1 MGLEPLARSVGAT
14 RASARARG
22 AAPRDRGLEFT
33 HALEAVSREI
43 TDPAAKL
50 KFIRGTLHKYDR
62 AGRAVRLV
70 PVAGLRRL
78 LYRWL
83 SLEGIHPLLTHN
95 SLGGPEPMARGIRLS
110 LIAARAVA
118 VGLTFVALVAVSG
131 AARELTRPADAA
143 PAPRGEPTTPPP
155 VAEALA
161 PLPAGLA
168 PAAIWLVEQ
177 GNGFEQLSNGL
188 RIETTWAVSGESR
201 RYHVFDANRGLVDEP
216 HERPV
221 GLLFHTTESD
231 IWPLEAG
238 YNEKLRDSSERLLK
252 YLQRNRTYHY
262 LIDRFGRVFRV
273 VQEESKANHAG
284 NSVWER
290 EETVYLN
297 LNHAFLGVSFE
308 SRWGGGQTLPITQAQ
323 LVAGRNLTDYLRQRF
338 EIPAE
343 MCVAHGLTSVN
354 PRLHR
359 IGHHMDWARGF
370 PWAAFGLPDQ
380 YAREAPS
387 VARFGFGY
395 DDEFLKVLPEPWDG
409 VRAAEQRLAD
419 DAKREGKSLEDV
431 RRERQRTYDR
441 WAVEQAQADRKG
453 GVNVDQASVVGP
465 QRAASGG

>member
-1 MGLEPLARSVGAT
+1 
-14 RASARARG
+14 
-22 AAPRDRGLEFT
+22 
-33 HALEAVSREI
+33 VSREI
-43 TDPAAKL
+43 ADPAAKL
-50 KFIRGTLHKYDR
+50 KFIRGSLHKYER
-62 AGRAVRLV
+62 ADRAVRLV
-70 PVAGLRRL
+70 PVPGLRRL

-83 SLEGIHPLLTHN
+83 SLEGILPLLTHD
-95 SLGGPEPMARGIRLS
+95 SLGAPTPVARGIRLS
-110 LIAARAVA
+110 LLTARAMA
-118 VGLTFVALVAVSG
+118 AGMTLVALVAVSG
-131 AARELTRPADAA
+131 AARQLTRPAV
-143 PAPRGEPTTPPP
+143 PAPPPGAP
-155 VAEALA
+155 LALPAVAEAL
-161 PLPAGLA
+161 PPVPVGIA
-168 PAAIWLVEQ
+168 PAAIWQVES

-188 RIETTWAVSGESR
+188 RIETTWTVRGDAR
-201 RYHVFDANRGLVDEP
+201 RYHVFDAERGLVSEP
-216 HERPV
+216 VERPV

-238 YNEKLRDSSERLLK
+238 YNEKLRDSSERLLR

-273 VQEESKANHAG
+273 VEEGSKANHAG
-284 NSVWER
+284 YSVWENGG
-290 EETVYLN
+290 TIYLN

-338 EIPAE
+338 EITPE

-359 IGHHMDWARGF
+359 IGHHMDWSRGF

-387 VARFGFGY
+387 VARFGFSY
-395 DDEFLKVLPEPWDG
+395 DEDFLKVLPVPWDG

-419 DAKREGKSLEDV
+419 DARREGKSLEDV
-431 RRERQRTYDR
+431 RRARQRTYDS
-441 WAVEQAQADRKG
+441 WAAEQVQADRKG
-453 GVNVDQASVVGP
+453 GENVDRASVVRP

>member
-1 MGLEPLARSVGAT
+1 VAP
-14 RASARARG
+14 RASLRTRRS
-22 AAPRDRGLEFT
+22 PSRERGLEFS
-33 HALEAVSREI
+33 HALESVSREI
-43 TDPAAKL
+43 ADPAAKL
-50 KFIRGTLHKYDR
+50 KFIRGSLHKYER
-62 AGRAVRLV
+62 ADRAVRLV

-83 SLEGIHPLLTHN
+83 SLEGIHPLLSHD
-95 SLGGPEPMARGIRLS
+95 SLGSPTPAARGLRVS
-110 LIAARAVA
+110 LLAARAVA
-118 VGLTFVALVAVSG
+118 VSMTLVALVAVTG
-131 AARELTRPADAA
+131 AARQLTRPVVAA
-143 PAPRGEPTTPPP
+143 PAPGAPVTLPA
-155 VAEALA
+155 VAE
-161 PLPAGLA
+161 PLPPQPAGIA
-168 PAAIWLVEQ
+168 PAAIWLVER

-188 RIETTWAVSGESR
+188 RIETTWTVPGETR
-201 RYHVFDANRGLVDEP
+201 RYHAFDAERGLLDAP
-216 HERPV
+216 LQRPV

-273 VQEESKANHAG
+273 VEEDAKANHAG
-284 NSVWER
+284 YSVWESDG
-290 EETVYLN
+290 TVYMN

-323 LVAGRNLTDYLRQRF
+323 LVAGRNLTDYLRQTF

-354 PRLHR
+354 PKLHR
-359 IGHHMDWARGF
+359 IGHHMDWSRGF

-380 YAREAPS
+380 YAREPAS

-395 DDEFLKVLPEPWDG
+395 DEDFLKVLPEPWDG

-419 DAKREGKSLEDV
+419 DARREGKSLEDM

-453 GVNVDQASVVGP
+453 GEKVDRASVVRPRG
-465 QRAASGG
+465 AASGG